1 MFCLVPSTPCLR
13 ILLKSF
19 LQNPSNLWLD
29 SQALRPYKIRA
40 EPKSL
45 SSLINTETPIST
57 KPLDGSSL
65 SFSELVERLNS
76 QTTPPTL
83 EQLNSWISNVEIFEA
98 DLEPYI
104 GFKEGNYWRHRVC
117 RNEAIEMLVICWRPG
132 QKTPIHDHNG
142 SHGVVLVQKGLMWET
157 IFAYGEEKG
166 LCYDTGRECPAGT
179 VTGAE
184 IPDIHQLGNPE
195 VSGQDLITV
204 HVYAPPLGV
213 LKTYK
218 VGSSQVDL
226 YTPNDFPT

>member
-1 MFCLVPSTPCLR
+1 MST
-13 ILLKSF
+13 LL
-19 LQNPSNLWLD
+19 
-29 SQALRPYKIRA
+29 
-40 EPKSL
+40 
-45 SSLINTETPIST
+45 NTETPIST
-57 KPLDGSSL
+57 KPREGSSIT
-65 SFSELVERLNS
+65 FSELVECLNS
-76 QTTPPTL
+76 QTTVPTL
-83 EQLNSWISNVEIFEA
+83 DQIDSWLSSVEIHDP
-98 DLEPYI
+98 DLQPYT

-117 RNEAIEMLVICWRPG
+117 RNDAVEILVICWRPG

-142 SHGVVLVQKGLMWET
+142 SHGVVRVHQGLMWET
-157 IFAYGEEKG
+157 VFAYHHESG
-166 LCYDTGRECPAGT
+166 LCYDTGRECPTGV

-226 YTPNDFPT
+226 YTPNDFPA

>member
-1 MFCLVPSTPCLR
+1 M
-13 ILLKSF
+13 
-19 LQNPSNLWLD
+19 
-29 SQALRPYKIRA
+29 QAL
-40 EPKSL
+40 STL
-45 SSLINTETPIST
+45 TFSDLI
-57 KPLDGSSL
+57 
-65 SFSELVERLNS
+65 ERLNS
-76 QTTPPTL
+76 QTSVPTL
-83 EQLNSWISNVEIFEA
+83 AELNDWLSSVEILAE
-98 DLEPYI
+98 DLESYT

-117 RNEAIEMLVICWRPG
+117 RNAAVEMLVICWRPG

-142 SHGVVLVQKGLMWET
+142 SHGVVRVHQGLMWET
-157 IFAYGEEKG
+157 IFTYQEEKG

-179 VTGAE
+179 ITGAE